1 MADILR
7 MIVVLSALCGLSG
20 FALSYLK
27 MVTAPVIEEQVLT
40 YVQGPAI
47 AGVFTDIDNQ
57 PIADRKAFETE
68 KGRVLV
74 FPAMRDGKLVGVA
87 LEAKGKG
94 YGGDVGVMVG
104 FNVANDTLAGIG
116 TTTLKETPGLGMRI
130 AEPGFTGQFRGI
142 AAPVGLKS
150 QGGSI
155 DGISGATISSSGAVT
170 AVNLA
175 AEAYKALK
183 PEILKEP
190 AMSSVMQEFTKGL
203 WKDLPPF
210 RLVLGLCPTLAVT
223 NSANNGLGMGAAV
236 IFVLVLSNMIISMV
250 RGIIPKKVRIACFI
264 VIAASLVVAVELLMQ
279 AYAYPL
285 YQQLGI
291 FVPLIV
297 VNCIILARA
306 EAFAAKNGVAASVAD
321 GLGIGLG
328 FTMSLTFLGS
338 LREILGNGTWFG
350 HPVMWDGFQP
360 FAIMVQA
367 PGAFICLGLILA
379 TMNVI
384 NVWQARRK
392 GGQVVETS
400 SCGGCKACSML
411 QQRQEQ

>member
-1 MADILR
+1 
-7 MIVVLSALCGLSG
+7 
-20 FALSYLK
+20 
-27 MVTAPVIEEQVLT
+27 
-40 YVQGPAI
+40 
-47 AGVFTDIDNQ
+47 
-57 PIADRKAFETE
+57 
-68 KGRVLV
+68 
-74 FPAMRDGKLVGVA
+74 
-87 LEAKGKG
+87 
-94 YGGDVGVMVG
+94 
-104 FNVANDTLAGIG
+104 
-116 TTTLKETPGLGMRI
+116 
-130 AEPGFTGQFRGI
+130 
-142 AAPVGLKS
+142 
-150 QGGSI
+150 
-155 DGISGATISSSGAVT
+155 
-170 AVNLA
+170 
-175 AEAYKALK
+175 
-183 PEILKEP
+183 
-190 AMSSVMQEFTKGL
+190 MSSVMQEFTKGL

-367 PGAFICLGLILA
+367 PGAFICLGIILA